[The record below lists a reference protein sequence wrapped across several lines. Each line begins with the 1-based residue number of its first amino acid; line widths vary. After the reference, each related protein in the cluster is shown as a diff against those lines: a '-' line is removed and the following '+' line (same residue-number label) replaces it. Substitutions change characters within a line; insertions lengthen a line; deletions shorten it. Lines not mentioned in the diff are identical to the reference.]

1 MREAMDAQV
10 AYESC
15 FHQITDA
22 VRIRIIDTFFHRR
35 GCRKLGTTPLY
46 HLCDTIGKALTSSTQ
61 LATRDAQPARGFV
74 VGWSRISRRSVA
86 AADAVA
92 VELLSYNCRVVY
104 ECLDL
109 RLVWLLVV
117 LRRHWG
123 SLPVQLL
130 RWLQVVWRRP

>member
-1 MREAMDAQV
+1 MREAMNAQL

-22 VRIRIIDTFFHRR
+22 VRVRIIETFFHRR
-35 GCRKLGTTPLY
+35 GCRKLGATPLY
-46 HLCDTIGKALTSSTQ
+46 HLCDTFGKALMYSTQ

-74 VGWSRISRRSVA
+74 VGWSHISRRSVA

-92 VELLSYNCRVVY
+92 VELLSNDSRVVC

-123 SLPVQLL
+123 SLPVKLL

>member
-1 MREAMDAQV
+1 MREAMDAQL

-22 VRIRIIDTFFHRR
+22 VRIRIINTFLHRR

-46 HLCDTIGKALTSSTQ
+46 HLCDTFGKALTSSTQ

-74 VGWSRISRRSVA
+74 AGWSRISRRSVA

-92 VELLSYNCRVVY
+92 VELLSNDCGVVC

-109 RLVWLLVV
+109 RLVWLLV
-117 LRRHWG
+117 LFRRHWG
-123 SLPVQLL
+123 RLSVQLL

>member
-1 MREAMDAQV
+1 MAETINNTSLSLMRH
-10 AYESC
+10 
-15 FHQITDA
+15 F
-22 VRIRIIDTFFHRR
+22 R
-35 GCRKLGTTPLY
+35 
-46 HLCDTIGKALTSSTQ
+46 KALTSSAL

-74 VGWSRISRRSVA
+74 VGWSHISRRSVA

-117 LRRHWG
+117 LRRNWG
-123 SLPVQLL
+123 RLPVSI
-130 RWLQVVWRRP
+130 VVVDLCAS